1 MTDRSCSI
9 QSAVTGDLDQRSV
22 HQTVAVETEE
32 EVVEATVYLL
42 LGLWRSVKFGDRG
55 VGSCAAFSSFV
66 VLIFL
71 GHSVHLISGEQV
83 RTGLLLQDHQHL

>member
-1 MTDRSCSI
+1 MTDRSCSV
-9 QSAVTGDLDQRSV
+9 QSALTGDLDQRSV

-32 EVVEATVYLL
+32 EIVEATVL
-42 LGLWRSVKFGDRG
+42 LGLWRSVKLGDRG

-66 VLIFL
+66 VLIIL

-83 RTGLLLQDHQHL
+83 QTALLFQDHQHL